1 MKDLGERA
9 LLLRILGAGL
19 ILVLLLWTLLVPPAR
34 GQAAKA
40 PALGGARA
48 TAPAVEDPELPASDL
63 LVRFEGP
70 ALSFRWSLAPEAA
83 LEPAFVRALRSDALA
98 ERAKAMREQEEA
110 IANPPPGRGPI
121 RNEWWERWQAEAE
134 TDGLIALSARTY
146 EYTGGAHG
154 NLALRTAIWDRAAG
168 RRIEFAELFADPKA
182 ALAALQPGFC
192 KALDAQRLIR
202 RQGVRDPNFSNC
214 PALADLPVIPV
225 GNGAITSLR
234 VLVPPYTAGPWV
246 EGVYEIALETATVLP
261 HLSPRFAG
269 AFAKPVGPQS
279 K

>member
-1 MKDLGERA
+1 MQETGVKDLGDRA
-9 LLLRILGAGL
+9 LLLRIIGAGL
-19 ILVLLLWTLLVPPAR
+19 ILLLLLWTVLVPPA
-34 GQAAKA
+34 GAQ
-40 PALGGARA
+40 ALGGARA
-48 TAPAVEDPELPASDL
+48 TAPAAPEPDLPATDL

-83 LEPAFVRALRSDALA
+83 LETGFVRALRADALA
-98 ERAKAMREQEEA
+98 ERAKAIREQDEA

-121 RNEWWERWQAEAE
+121 RSEWWERWQAEAE
-134 TDGLIALSARTY
+134 TDGLIALSGRTY

-192 KALDAQRLIR
+192 KALDAQRAVR
-202 RQGVRDPNFSNC
+202 RQGQRDPNFSDC
-214 PALADLPVIPV
+214 PALATLPVVPV
-225 GNGAITSLR
+225 GTGTINSLR

-246 EGVYEIALETATVLP
+246 EGVYEITLETTPALP
-261 HLSPRFAG
+261 HVSPRFAG
-269 AFAKPVGPQS
+269 AFAKP
-279 K
+279 